1 MKPDRLS
8 LGGGRVIRRPLSF
21 VILALALSFAGLH
34 PGASAQ
40 TAGADRRTYGT
51 ASCRVE
57 APVEWSAGH
66 ITWIGSCKDGYAEGL
81 GVLRNTVEGT
91 SAELFLGRV
100 EQGSLR
106 SGVLVAAQGYTA
118 GRWEAGSV
126 AESGTDDQAN
136 RNAILAGF
144 EDGAKAADAT
154 SRSMAKHSNPKSSR
168 FYSRLAKRLRSQM
181 D

>member
-1 MKPDRLS
+1 MYRLS
-8 LGGGRVIRRPLSF
+8 PGGGQVLRSPLFS
-21 VILALALSFAGLH
+21 VILALALSSAGFH

-40 TAGADRRTYGT
+40 TAAADRRTHGT

-57 APVEWSAGH
+57 TPVQWNVGH
-66 ITWIGSCKDGYAEGL
+66 VTWIGGCKDGYAEGL

-100 EQGSLR
+100 DRGNLR
-106 SGVLVAAQGYTA
+106 SGVLVTAQGYTA

-144 EDGAKAADAT
+144 EDGAKAADT
-154 SRSMAKHSNPKSSR
+154 ISRSMARHSNPKTSR
-168 FYSRLAKRLRSQM
+168 FYTRLAKRLRSQM